1 MKLDIRKATRTDLPA
16 LVQLL
21 AEMDGERPLPM
32 AQAERI
38 YTEMSRYPSYS
49 SYLAII
55 DGQPVGTFTLLV
67 FVSLVHDGAPE
78 AVIDGVV
85 VSPSWRGRGVGT
97 ALMVEA
103 MRVAQEEGCYKLMLS
118 SNSKRQDAHRFYR
131 ALGFRQHGLSFWV
144 DIGSARARSLK
155 PAHGS

>member
-1 MKLDIRKATRTDLPA
+1 MRRDSCRSLPA
-16 LVQLL
+16 VAALF

-32 AQAERI
+32 AQADHI

-49 SYLAII
+49 CYLAVI

-103 MRVAQEEGCYKLMLS
+103 MRIAQEEGCYKLMLS
-118 SNSKRQDAHRFYR
+118 S
-131 ALGFRQHGLSFWV
+131 
-144 DIGSARARSLK
+144 
-155 PAHGS
+155 